1 MASYDPKKV
10 NLIVGGI
17 PMTGIGDEDIEV
29 EFAEEDAVTEH
40 VGVKGEH
47 SFTEQTDDHGMIKFT
62 LKATSIVSM
71 LIMEGFLNSKVE
83 FPVLLKDTSGGSPLT
98 VISDIGRV
106 KNRANR
112 GRGKEEDMVE
122 WMIAIPHLLPA
133 SI

>member
-1 MASYDPKKV
+1 MSSYDPKKV
-10 NLIVGGI
+10 NLIVGGVVLS
-17 PMTGIGDEDIEV
+17 GFGDEDIEV
-29 EFAEEDAVTEH
+29 EYAEEDAVTDH

-71 LIMEGFLNSKVE
+71 RVMEGLLSTKTE
-83 FPVLLKDTSGGSPLT
+83 FPVLFKDTSDGSPLT

-112 GRGKEEDMVE
+112 GRGKEENMVE
-122 WMIAIPHLLPA
+122 WQIAIPHLLPVT
-133 SI
+133 I